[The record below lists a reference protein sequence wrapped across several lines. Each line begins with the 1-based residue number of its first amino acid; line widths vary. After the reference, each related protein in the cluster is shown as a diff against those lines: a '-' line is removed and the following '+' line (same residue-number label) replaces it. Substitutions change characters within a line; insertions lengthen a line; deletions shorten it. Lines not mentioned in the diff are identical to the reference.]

1 MYTTVFPDGTILHI
15 EDLAINMLFM
25 HIQKHKTDMEAGGI
39 LLGKRYQKREEYII
53 SDISE
58 LDERDIRSRFAF
70 VRSKH
75 SAQRIINQLWA
86 ESNGIINYLG
96 EWHTHPEYRATPSQV
111 DKKLIEQI
119 IHDHSNVFVKVF
131 LIIIGTDQSL
141 YVGMADSS
149 ISNNIIFS
157 KRLGETK

>member
-1 MYTTVFPDGTILHI
+1 MYTTVFPDGTILNV
-15 EDLAINMLFM
+15 EDLALNKLFM
-25 HIQKHKTDMEAGGI
+25 HIQKQKTDLEAGGI
-39 LLGKRYQKREEYII
+39 LLGKRYQDREEYIV

-58 LDERDIRSRFAF
+58 PNERDIRSRFSF
-70 VRSKH
+70 VRDKH
-75 SAQRIINQLWA
+75 NAQRIINQLWA

-111 DKKLIEQI
+111 DKELIEQI
-119 IHDHSNVFVKVF
+119 IYDHSNVFVKVF

-157 KRLGETK
+157 KRLGEIK